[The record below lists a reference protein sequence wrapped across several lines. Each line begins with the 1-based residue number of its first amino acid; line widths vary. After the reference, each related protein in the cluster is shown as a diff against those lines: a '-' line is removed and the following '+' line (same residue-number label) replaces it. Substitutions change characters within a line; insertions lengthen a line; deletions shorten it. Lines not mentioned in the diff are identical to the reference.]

1 VRASFS
7 ENKGDRGEG
16 AAEKGKR
23 ESLLSTAISGN
34 ICCRTPLDLIL
45 FRSLSLPSSQPR
57 PCFIAL
63 SFCGVCKVQSASPSP
78 PAFCALTHTH
88 INAIHTRPIA
98 PTAPFQFN
106 LLYHSL
112 LGLFTVPCGI
122 FAKNTAVIKLNNGQS
137 WYFSLQSLLF

>member
-1 VRASFS
+1 VSVRASFS

-45 FRSLSLPSSQPR
+45 FRSLSLPSPQPR

-98 PTAPFQFN
+98 PPPPPSNSTSFTIPFWDC
-106 LLYHSL
+106 LPYL
-112 LGLFTVPCGI
+112 
-122 FAKNTAVIKLNNGQS
+122 AVFSPKILQVLN
-137 WYFSLQSLLF
+137 